1 MSGVERKTDSSRTL
15 FRVRKVPGT
24 EVGSFSLYHLVRE
37 RAALIMSAARL
48 LYDQFKSRG
57 GWIGKSPG
65 HNATPRMLRDRNRSR
80 EKRLYGPDGRPSAR
94 VLIFRKRSGT
104 ISESARLVCGTDGG
118 PLP

>member
-1 MSGVERKTDSSRTL
+1 VSHRCKTDWYRLNALKLSSATL
-15 FRVRKVPGT
+15 ACARPSKLHVR
-24 EVGSFSLYHLVRE
+24 S
-37 RAALIMSAARL
+37 
-48 LYDQFKSRG
+48 

-80 EKRLYGPDGRPSAR
+80 EKRLYGPDGRPSAG